1 MADHIRDDRYN
12 SITDN
17 VLQKYK
23 KSTFRIANLVSIMQR
38 RLIAFGY
45 YTLYWLAFF
54 FIARLFFIFVQYHS
68 SFQNSIGD
76 LLSTFWHGSKL
87 DFSIIGYYLLIPMLI
102 AIPGIYFSGNWY
114 RIFLR
119 WYTYILIVFSSI
131 IIVSDAN
138 LYSYWGFRMDFTPVQ
153 YLKTPGEAM
162 ASVSTMK
169 VIMFV
174 LTITC
179 FVSFFIYFYKK
190 LIDRLFNNFDRIRYK
205 VPGILFFMILLGAL
219 IIPIRGG
226 FGLAPINAGT
236 VYFSKIMFLNHTA
249 INAVW
254 NVGWSASEQ
263 KPVKNPYEFG
273 DLSKAISVVDTL
285 TVIEGITGKV
295 LNTSKPDII
304 IIFLESFSG
313 YLIGPLGG
321 DSLVTPNINRY
332 AKEGILFSN
341 FYASGTRTD
350 RAMPAVLDGYP
361 ALPAQSIITDPKKS
375 QSLPS
380 LVKTLI
386 ENGYHSSFWYGGEIN
401 FANFNSFVISSGFNE
416 IITKN
421 NFDPVNYNSKWGV
434 HDHIL
439 FQVLED
445 SMKTVKEPFLKVIL
459 TLSSHEPFDVPM
471 EPVFTGSDVM
481 SKYKNSIYYTDKTLG
496 SFLDWA
502 KETDWWENALIIMVA
517 DHCARIYS
525 DMPNYKQN
533 VFRIPMLWVGGALSK
548 KGLRIEKLGSQVDI
562 PITLLNQL
570 GLTLS
575 FPFGKDLLSNQ
586 SKSFAFYTYNE
597 GFGFITDS
605 SAVSFDLKSKKAVF
619 SEGKDPESAE
629 KMGKAYLQVLF
640 DDYVK
645 R

>member
-1 MADHIRDDRYN
+1 M
-12 SITDN
+12 
-17 VLQKYK
+17 K
-23 KSTFRIANLVSIMQR
+23 K
-38 RLIAFGY
+38 RLIAIICYSLF
-45 YTLYWLAFF
+45 WFAFF
-54 FIARLFFIFVQYHS
+54 FAARLFFILVQYHS

-76 LLSTFWHGSKL
+76 LLGTFWHGAKL
-87 DFSIIGYYLLIPMLI
+87 DISTIGYYLIIPMLF
-102 AIPGIYFSGNWY
+102 AVPGIYFSGKWY
-114 RIFLR
+114 RISLR

-138 LYSYWGFRMDFTPVQ
+138 LYSYWGFRMDYTPML

-169 VIMFV
+169 IILF
-174 LTITC
+174 LITIGLLAWL
-179 FVSFFIYFYKK
+179 FIYIYNK
-190 LIDRLFNNFDRIRYK
+190 LIDRLFSDFNRIRYWL
-205 VPGILFFMILLGAL
+205 PAILFFMILCGAL
-219 IIPIRGG
+219 LIPIRGG
-226 FGLAPINAGT
+226 FGVAPINAGT
-236 VYFSKIMFLNHTA
+236 VYFSKKMFLNHTA

-254 NVGWSASEQ
+254 NVGTAAFAQ
-263 KPVKNPYEFG
+263 RPVKNPYEFG
-273 DLSKAISVVDTL
+273 DIGEAKSIVDSL
-285 TVIEGITGKV
+285 TIKRGNPEKV
-295 LNTSKPDII
+295 LNTTRPDIMI
-304 IIFLESFSG
+304 IVLESFSG

-321 DSLVTPNINRY
+321 DSLVTPSINRY
-332 AKEGILFSN
+332 AKEGILFSE

-350 RAMPAVLDGYP
+350 KAIPAILGGYP
-361 ALPAQSIITDPKKS
+361 AQPAQSIIKEPKKS

-380 LVKTLI
+380 LVKILI

-401 FANFNSFVISSGFNE
+401 FANFNSFVIGSGFHD

-439 FQVLED
+439 FQTLKD

-471 EPVFTGSDVM
+471 EPVFQGSDIM

-496 SFLDWA
+496 SFFDWA
-502 KETDWWENALIIMVA
+502 KGTDWWKNTLIILVA

-533 VFRIPMLWVGGALSK
+533 VFKIPMLWIGGALSK
-548 KGLRIEKLGSQVDI
+548 KNIRIGKLGSQVDI
-562 PITLLNQL
+562 PVTLLNQL
-570 GLTLS
+570 GLTGN
-575 FPFGKDLLSNQ
+575 FPFSKDMLSDQ

-605 SAVSFDLKSKKAVF
+605 SAIGFDLKSRMPVLT
-619 SEGKDPESAE
+619 EGKNPESAE
-629 KMGKAYLQVLF
+629 KKGKAYLQFLF
-640 DDYVK
+640 NDYLK